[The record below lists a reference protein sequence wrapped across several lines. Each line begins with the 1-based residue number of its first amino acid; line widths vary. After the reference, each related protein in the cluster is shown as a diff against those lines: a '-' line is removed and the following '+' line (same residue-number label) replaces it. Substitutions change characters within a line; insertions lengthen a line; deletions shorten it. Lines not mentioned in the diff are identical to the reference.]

1 MSGNINNIPA
11 AHVSAFYSSTTTF
24 LSMDSFFFVACLSN
38 GSKMYSG
45 DKLVYPTIYHKRS
58 ELFKYFSGLRRI
70 AQGEKSVNCLSS
82 CLFGCGHE
90 IEA

>member
-1 MSGNINNIPA
+1 MYQHFIAVQQLFCPKI
-11 AHVSAFYSSTTTF
+11 
-24 LSMDSFFFVACLSN
+24 LFFFVACLSN